1 MNVRHYSIST
11 RLMSDMNNDNE
22 NEVET
27 SKESFNDVKV
37 GEHQDT
43 TLGLSNVHHLEK
55 LYDGW
60 FLDYAS
66 YVILD
71 RAVPYYEDGLK
82 PVQRRILH
90 SLFENHDGRYQKVAT
105 IVGRTMAYHPHG
117 DASIGD
123 ALVGLGQKGLLIDTQ
138 GNWGNPLTGDRAAA
152 PRYIEGR
159 LTPFAV
165 DVVFNGETTEWVPS
179 YDGRSEEPVTLPVKF
194 PLLLA
199 QGVDG
204 IAVGLST
211 SILPH
216 NFRELCECSIAILRG
231 KKFELYPDFFTGGI
245 IDVSEYNDG
254 QRGGRVRVRAKI
266 EKVDNKTLA
275 IREIPYGTTTSS
287 LIDSIVKAND
297 KGKIKIKHVDDNT
310 SRDVEIL
317 IHLQAGTDPQV
328 AMDALYAFTDCEK
341 SLSPCTCVIV
351 DKHPK
356 FLGVS
361 DILRMNTAHT
371 VKLLQW
377 ELQNELK
384 HLEDK
389 WHMTSLEKIF
399 IEKKVFQVIENAKS
413 REEMVQLIGDG
424 LAPYVKKMLRREVTE
439 EEILKLAEI
448 PFRRTSRFDRK
459 KADELLAELDEK
471 ISQNKYNQ
479 EHITDYTINHFKN
492 ILKKYGE
499 GKERKSQI
507 AEFGKVNAV
516 HVAIANQKL
525 YVNRK
530 EGFLG
535 TSMKKEEYL
544 FDVSEYDDLIVF
556 KADGSFKVVKVS
568 DKDFVGKDIILVEK
582 FKKDDDRHIYNVIH
596 LDGKDG
602 AYYIKRFNV
611 GGVTRDKDYFMGK
624 GKPGSKILYMSS
636 NLNGE
641 AEVVEVT
648 LKPRPRTKLNFEVD
662 FSTIEVKGR
671 GAMGNIVTKY
681 PVKSIKRL
689 RKGVSTLGARVL
701 YFDAPSGIISTQKK
715 GDRIGEFGEKD
726 KVLIVKENGTARVH
740 DMADPILV
748 GTGIKYIHKYD
759 PAQVFTV
766 LYFEG
771 GNFNYMVKRFN
782 LEGCP
787 MTTEFSLVSDHKD
800 TQMIEFFA
808 TDDARELME
817 YQVGREVQKEEL
829 DLTEIAE
836 VKGYKALGSKF
847 TAKKVKRASRISPP
861 DTFDDGTSDSEGE
874 DDGDNDL
881 FK

>member
-1 MNVRHYSIST
+1 MDEIKDS
-11 RLMSDMNNDNE
+11 
-22 NEVET
+22 
-27 SKESFNDVKV
+27 
-37 GEHQDT
+37 
-43 TLGLSNVHHLEK
+43 TLGLSNVSHLEK

-71 RAVPYYEDGLK
+71 RAVPYFEDGLK

-138 GNWGNPLTGDRAAA
+138 GNWGNPFTGDRAAA

-165 DVVFNGETTEWVPS
+165 DVVFNAETTEWIPS
-179 YDGRSEEPVTLPVKF
+179 YDGRSQEPVTLPVKF

-216 NFRELCECSIAILRG
+216 NFKELCEASIAILKG
-231 KKFELYPDFFTGGI
+231 KKFTLYPDFFTGGI
-245 IDVSEYNDG
+245 VDVSDYDDG
-254 QRGGRVRVRAKI
+254 RRGGRVRVRAKI
-266 EKVDNKTLA
+266 EKIDNKTLA
-275 IREIPYGTTTSS
+275 IKEIPYGTTTVS
-287 LIDSIVKAND
+287 LIESIVKANE

-310 SRDVEIL
+310 SKNVEIL
-317 IHLQAGTDPQV
+317 VHLQPGTDTQV
-328 AMDALYAFTDCEK
+328 AIDALYAFTDCEK
-341 SLSPCTCVIV
+341 SISPCTCVIV
-351 DKHPK
+351 DKHPQ

-361 DILRMNTAHT
+361 EILKMNTEHT
-371 VKLLQW
+371 VKLLKW
-377 ELQNELK
+377 ELENELK

-399 IEKKVFQVIENAKS
+399 IEKEVYEVIKKARDKD
-413 REEMVQLIGDG
+413 EMVSLIDAG
-424 LAPYVKKMLRREVTE
+424 LKPFIKQLRRDVTQD
-439 EEILKLAEI
+439 EILKLAEI
-448 PFRRTSRFDRK
+448 PVRRISRFDRK
-459 KADELLAELDEK
+459 KADELLQELDENIAK
-471 ISQNKYNQ
+471 NKFNQ
-479 EHITDYTINHFKN
+479 EHITDFAIEHFKN

-499 GKERKSQI
+499 GKERKTQI
-507 AEFGKVNAV
+507 AEFGKVEAV

-530 EGFLG
+530 EGFVG

-556 KADGSFKVVKVS
+556 KADGSFKIVKVT
-568 DKDFVGKDIILVEK
+568 DKDFVGKNIILVEK
-582 FKKDDDRHIYNVIH
+582 FKKEDDRHIYNVIH
-596 LDGKDG
+596 QDGKDG
-602 AYYIKRFNV
+602 ANYIKRFNV
-611 GGVTRDKDYFMGK
+611 GGITRDKDYFMGK
-624 GKPGSKILYMSS
+624 GTPGSKILYLSS

-641 AEVVEVT
+641 AEVVEVN

-662 FSTIEVKGR
+662 FSSIEVKGR

-681 PVKSIKRL
+681 PIKSIKRI

-701 YFDAPSGIISTQKK
+701 YFDALAGMISTQKK
-715 GDRIGEFGEKD
+715 GDCLGEFGEKD
-726 KVLIVKENGTARVH
+726 KVLIVKENGLARVH

-748 GTGIKYIHKYD
+748 GTGIKYIHKYN
-759 PAQVFTV
+759 PAQIFTI

-771 GNFNYMVKRFN
+771 ANLNYMVKRFN
-782 LEGCP
+782 LDACP
-787 MTTEFSLVSDHKD
+787 MTTEFNLVSEHKD
-800 TQMIEFFA
+800 TKMIEFFA
-808 TDDARELME
+808 TNDARELME

-847 TAKKVKRASRISPP
+847 TAKKVKRATRITPKDPFGDSAEFANV
-861 DTFDDGTSDSEGE
+861 DDSEPE
-874 DDGDNDL
+874 L
-881 FK
+881 F

>member
-1 MNVRHYSIST
+1 
-11 RLMSDMNNDNE
+11 MSE
-22 NEVET
+22 ER
-27 SKESFNDVKV
+27 
-37 GEHQDT
+37 QDS
-43 TLGLSNVHHLEK
+43 TLGLSNVNHLEK
-55 LYDGW
+55 LYNGW

-71 RAVPYYEDGLK
+71 RAVPYFEDGLK

-138 GNWGNPLTGDRAAA
+138 GNWGNPFTGDRAAA

-165 DVVFNGETTEWVPS
+165 DVVFNPETTEWIPS

-211 SILPH
+211 YILPH
-216 NFRELCECSIAILRG
+216 NFRELCQASIDYLRG
-231 KKFELYPDFFTGGI
+231 KKVVLYPDFFTGGI
-245 IDVSEYNDG
+245 IDVSDYNDG
-254 QRGGRVRVRAKI
+254 QRGGKVKVRAKI

-275 IREIPYGTTTSS
+275 IKEIPYGTTTVS
-287 LIDSIVKAND
+287 LIESIVKANE

-310 SRDVEIL
+310 SQSVEIL
-317 IHLQAGTDPQV
+317 IHLQPGTDPQV
-328 AMDALYAFTDCEK
+328 AMNALYAFTDCEK

-361 DILRMNTAHT
+361 EILKMNTDHT
-371 VKLLQW
+371 VQLLKW
-377 ELQNELK
+377 ELENERK
-384 HLEDK
+384 HLDDK

-399 IEKKVFQVIENAKS
+399 IEKKVYQVIENAKS
-413 REEMVQLIGDG
+413 RDEMVQLIDDG
-424 LAPYVKKMLRREVTE
+424 LKPYIKHLRREVTQ

-448 PFRRTSRFDRK
+448 PIRRISRFDRK
-459 KADELLAELDEK
+459 KADELLAELDAS
-471 ISQNKYNQ
+471 IQQNTFNQ
-479 EHITDYTINHFKN
+479 EHITDYTIDHFKN

-499 GKERKSQI
+499 GKERKSEI
-507 AEFGKVNAV
+507 AEFGKVEAV

-535 TSMKKEEYL
+535 TGMKKEEYL

-636 NLNGE
+636 NMNGE

-701 YFDAPSGIISTQKK
+701 YFDAPSGVISTQKK

-726 KVLIVKENGTARVH
+726 KILIVKENGSARVH
-740 DMADPILV
+740 DMADPIIV

-759 PAQVFTV
+759 PTQIFSI

-782 LEGCP
+782 LDGCP
-787 MTTEFSLVSDHKD
+787 MTTEFNLISDHKD
-800 TQMIEFFA
+800 SKMIEFFA
-808 TDDARELME
+808 SNDAKELME

-829 DLTEIAE
+829 DLTEVAE
-836 VKGYKALGSKF
+836 IKGYKALGSKF
-847 TAKKVKRASRISPP
+847 TAKKVKRVSRISPA
-861 DTFDDGTSDSEGE
+861 DSFDDGASESDDA
-874 DDGDNDL
+874 DDAEPSL
-881 FK
+881 F

>member
-1 MNVRHYSIST
+1 
-11 RLMSDMNNDNE
+11 MSEEIKD
-22 NEVET
+22 
-27 SKESFNDVKV
+27 S
-37 GEHQDT
+37 
-43 TLGLSNVHHLEK
+43 TLGLSNVNHLEK

-123 ALVGLGQKGLLIDTQ
+123 ALVGLGQKNLLIDTQ
-138 GNWGNPLTGDRAAA
+138 GNWGNPFTGDRAAA

-159 LTPFAV
+159 LTPFAI
-165 DVVFNGETTEWVPS
+165 DVVFNPETTEWIPS
-179 YDGRSEEPVTLPVKF
+179 YDGRSQEPVTLPVKF

-216 NFRELCECSIAILRG
+216 NFRELCEASIAILKG
-231 KKFELYPDFFTGGI
+231 KKFTLYPDFFTGGI
-245 IDVSEYNDG
+245 IDVSDYNDG
-254 QRGGRVRVRAKI
+254 QRGGKIRVRAKI

-275 IREIPYGTTTSS
+275 IREIPYGTTTVS
-287 LIDSIVKAND
+287 LIESIVKAND

-310 SRDVEIL
+310 SKEVEIL
-317 IHLQAGTDPQV
+317 VHLQPGTDPQV
-328 AMDALYAFTDCEK
+328 AIDALYTFTDCEK
-341 SLSPCTCVIV
+341 SISPCTCVIV

-361 DILRMNTAHT
+361 DILRMNTEHT
-371 VKLLQW
+371 VKLLEW
-377 ELQNELK
+377 ELANELK

-389 WHMTSLEKIF
+389 WHMTTLEKIF
-399 IEKKVFQVIENAKS
+399 IEKGVYEVIKKAKD
-413 REEMVQLIGDG
+413 REQIINFVREG
-424 LAPYVKKMLRREVTE
+424 LMPYVNRLHRKEITD
-439 EEILKLAEI
+439 EEIGKLIEI
-448 PFRRTSRFDRK
+448 PIRRTSYYDRE
-459 KADELLAELDEK
+459 KADQLLRELEESIATC
-471 ISQNKYNQ
+471 KYNQ
-479 EHITDYTINHFKN
+479 EHITEYTIEHFKN

-499 GKERKSQI
+499 GKERRTQI
-507 AEFGKVNAV
+507 AEFGKVEAV
-516 HVAIANQKL
+516 HVALANQKL

-535 TSMKKEEYL
+535 TGMKKEEYL

-568 DKDFVGKDIILVEK
+568 DKDFVGKNILLVEK

-596 LDGKDG
+596 QDGKDG

-662 FSTIEVKGR
+662 FSTIDVKGR

-681 PVKSIKRL
+681 PVKSIKRV

-701 YFDAPSGIISTQKK
+701 YFDALAGIISTQKK

-726 KVLIVKENGTARVH
+726 KILIVKENGTARVH

-748 GTGIKYIHKYD
+748 GTGVKYIHKFN
-759 PAQVFTV
+759 PEQVFTI

-808 TDDARELME
+808 TEDARELME

-829 DLTEIAE
+829 DLTEVAE

-847 TAKKVKRASRISPP
+847 TAKKVKRATRITPP
-861 DTFDDGTSDSEGE
+861 DSFDDGSSEDESSDESDPE
-874 DDGDNDL
+874 L
-881 FK
+881 FD

>member
-1 MNVRHYSIST
+1 
-11 RLMSDMNNDNE
+11 MSEEIKD
-22 NEVET
+22 
-27 SKESFNDVKV
+27 S
-37 GEHQDT
+37 
-43 TLGLSNVHHLEK
+43 TLGLSNVNHLEK

-90 SLFENHDGRYQKVAT
+90 ALWEKDDGRFTKVAN
-105 IVGRTMAYHPHG
+105 IVGHTMQYHPHG

-123 ALVGLGQKGLLIDTQ
+123 ALVGLGQKNLLIDTQ
-138 GNWGNPLTGDRAAA
+138 GNWGNPFTGDRAAA

-159 LTPFAV
+159 LTPFAI
-165 DVVFNGETTEWVPS
+165 DVVFNPETTEWIPS
-179 YDGRSEEPVTLPVKF
+179 YDGRSQEPVTLPVKF

-216 NFRELCECSIAILRG
+216 NFRELCEASIAILKG
-231 KKFELYPDFFTGGI
+231 KKFTLYPDFFTGGI
-245 IDVSEYNDG
+245 IDVSDYNDG
-254 QRGGRVRVRAKI
+254 QRGGKIRVRAKI

-275 IREIPYGTTTSS
+275 IREIPYGTTTVS
-287 LIDSIVKAND
+287 LIESIVKAND

-310 SRDVEIL
+310 SKEVEIL
-317 IHLQAGTDPQV
+317 VHLQPGTDPQV
-328 AMDALYAFTDCEK
+328 AIDALYTFTDCEK
-341 SLSPCTCVIV
+341 SISPCTCVIV

-361 DILRMNTAHT
+361 DILRMNTEHT
-371 VKLLQW
+371 VKLLEW
-377 ELQNELK
+377 ELANELK

-389 WHMTSLEKIF
+389 WHMTTLEKIF
-399 IEKKVFQVIENAKS
+399 IEKGVYEVIKKAKD
-413 REEMVQLIGDG
+413 REQIINFVREG
-424 LAPYVKKMLRREVTE
+424 LMPYVKRLHRKEITD
-439 EEILKLAEI
+439 EEIGKLIEI
-448 PFRRTSRFDRK
+448 PIRRTSYYDRE
-459 KADELLAELDEK
+459 KADQLLRELEESIATC
-471 ISQNKYNQ
+471 KYNQ
-479 EHITDYTINHFKN
+479 EHITEYTIEHFKN

-499 GKERKSQI
+499 GKERRTQI
-507 AEFGKVNAV
+507 AEFGKVEAV
-516 HVAIANQKL
+516 HVALANQKL

-535 TSMKKEEYL
+535 TGMKKEEYL

-556 KADGSFKVVKVS
+556 KVDGSFKVVKVS
-568 DKDFVGKDIILVEK
+568 DKDFVGKNILLVEK

-596 LDGKDG
+596 QDGKDG

-662 FSTIEVKGR
+662 FSTIDVKGR

-681 PVKSIKRL
+681 PVKSIKRV

-701 YFDAPSGIISTQKK
+701 YFDALAGIISTQKK

-726 KVLIVKENGTARVH
+726 KILIVKENGTARVH

-748 GTGIKYIHKYD
+748 GTGIKYIHKFD
-759 PAQVFTV
+759 PEQVFTI

-782 LEGCP
+782 LDGCP

-800 TQMIEFFA
+800 TRMIEFFA

-829 DLTEIAE
+829 DLTEVAE

-847 TAKKVKRASRISPP
+847 TAKKVKRATRITPP
-861 DTFDDGTSDSEGE
+861 DSFDDGSSEDESSDESDPE
-874 DDGDNDL
+874 L
-881 FK
+881 FG

>member
-1 MNVRHYSIST
+1 MNSNT
-11 RLMSDMNNDNE
+11 P
-22 NEVET
+22 
-27 SKESFNDVKV
+27 
-37 GEHQDT
+37 DT
-43 TLGLSNVHHLEK
+43 TLGLSNVNHLER

-71 RAVPYYEDGLK
+71 RAVPYFEDGLK

-123 ALVGLGQKGLLIDTQ
+123 ALVTLGQKGLLIDTQ
-138 GNWGNPLTGDRAAA
+138 GNWGNPLTGDDAAA

-159 LTPFAV
+159 LTQFAV
-165 DVVFNGETTEWVPS
+165 DVVFNPETTEWIPS

-216 NFRELCECSIAILRG
+216 NFRELCEASIAILKG
-231 KKFELYPDFFTGGI
+231 KKFTLYPDFFTGGI
-245 IDVSEYNDG
+245 IDVSDYNDG
-254 QRGGRVRVRAKI
+254 MRGGKVRVRAKI

-275 IREIPYGTTTSS
+275 IREIPYGTTTTS

-310 SRDVEIL
+310 SKNVEIL
-317 IHLQAGTDPQV
+317 IHLQPGTEPQV
-328 AMDALYAFTDCEK
+328 AIDALYAFTDCEK

-351 DKHPK
+351 NKHPK
-356 FLGVS
+356 FIGVS
-361 DILRMNTAHT
+361 EILRMNTEHT

-377 ELQNELK
+377 ELENERK

-399 IEKKVFQVIENAKS
+399 IEKEVYEVIKKA
-413 REEMVQLIGDG
+413 RDRDEMVNLIDEG
-424 LAPYVKKMLRREVTE
+424 LKPYVKRYLRRSVTR

-448 PFRRTSRFDRK
+448 PVRRISRFDRK

-471 ISQNKYNQ
+471 LAQNKYNL
-479 EHITDYTINHFKN
+479 EHITDYAIDHFKN

-499 GKERKSQI
+499 GRERKTQI

-516 HVAIANQKL
+516 HVALANQKL

-530 EGFLG
+530 EGFVG
-535 TSMKKEEYL
+535 TGMKKEEYL
-544 FDVSEYDDLIVF
+544 FDVSNYDDLIVF
-556 KADGSFKVVKVS
+556 KADGSFKIVRVS

-582 FKKDDDRHIYNVIH
+582 FNKDDERHIYNVIH
-596 LDGKDG
+596 QDGKDG
-602 AYYIKRFNV
+602 TAYIKRFNV
-611 GGVTRDKDYFMGK
+611 GGVTRDKDYYMGK
-624 GKPGSKILYMSS
+624 NKPGSKILYLSS

-648 LKPRPRTKLNFEVD
+648 LKPRPRIKLNFEVD
-662 FSTIEVKGR
+662 FSEVEVKGR
-671 GAMGNIVTKY
+671 GAIGNIVTKY
-681 PVKSIKRL
+681 PVKHVKRI

-701 YFDAPSGIISTQKK
+701 YFDAPSGIVSTQRK
-715 GDRIGEFGEKD
+715 GDRIGEFDEKD
-726 KVLIVKENGTARVH
+726 KLLIIKENGTARIH

-748 GTGIKYIHKYD
+748 GTNIKYLHKFD
-759 PAQVFTV
+759 PAQVFTI

-771 GNFNYMVKRFN
+771 GNYNYMVKRFN

-787 MTTEFSLVSDHKD
+787 MTTEFSLVTDHKD
-800 TQMIEFFA
+800 TKMIELFA
-808 TDDARELME
+808 TDDARQLME

-829 DLTEIAE
+829 DLTEVAD

-847 TAKKVKRASRISPP
+847 TAKKVKRTSRISPP
-861 DTFDDGTSDSEGE
+861 DSFDDGTSDEGE
-874 DDGDNDL
+874 DEGDPKL
-881 FK
+881 F

>member
-1 MNVRHYSIST
+1 
-11 RLMSDMNNDNE
+11 MSE
-22 NEVET
+22 ET
-27 SKESFNDVKV
+27 KDS
-37 GEHQDT
+37 
-43 TLGLSNVHHLEK
+43 TLGLSNVSHLEK

-123 ALVGLGQKGLLIDTQ
+123 ALVGLGQKNLLIDTQ
-138 GNWGNPLTGDRAAA
+138 GNWGNPFTGDSAAA

-165 DVVFNGETTEWVPS
+165 DVVFNAETTEWIPS
-179 YDGRSEEPVTLPVKF
+179 YDGRSQEPVTLPVKF

-216 NFRELCECSIAILRG
+216 NFRELCEASIAILKG
-231 KKFELYPDFFTGGI
+231 KKFTLYPDFFTGGI
-245 IDVSEYNDG
+245 IDVSDYNDG
-254 QRGGRVRVRAKI
+254 QRGGKVRVRAKI

-275 IREIPYGTTTSS
+275 IREIPYGTTTVS
-287 LIDSIVKAND
+287 LIESIVKAND

-310 SRDVEIL
+310 SKEVEIL
-317 IHLQAGTDPQV
+317 VHLLPGTDPQV
-328 AMDALYAFTDCEK
+328 AINALYTFTDCEK
-341 SLSPCTCVIV
+341 SISPCTCVIV

-361 DILRMNTAHT
+361 EILRMNTEHT
-371 VKLLQW
+371 VHLLEW
-377 ELQNELK
+377 ELRNELK

-389 WHMTSLEKIF
+389 WHMTTLEKIF
-399 IEKKVFQVIENAKS
+399 IEKEVYEVIKKAKD
-413 REEMVQLIGDG
+413 REQIINLVREG
-424 LAPYVKKMLRREVTE
+424 LTPYLKRLHRKEVTD
-439 EEILKLAEI
+439 EEIGKLIEI
-448 PFRRTSRFDRK
+448 PIRRISHYDRE
-459 KADELLAELDEK
+459 KADQLLKELEDSIATC
-471 ISQNKYNQ
+471 KYNQ
-479 EHITDYTINHFKN
+479 EHITDYTIDHFKN

-499 GKERKSQI
+499 GKERRTQI
-507 AEFGKVNAV
+507 AEFGKVEAV
-516 HVAIANQKL
+516 HVALANQKL

-535 TSMKKEEYL
+535 TGMKKEEYL

-568 DKDFVGKDIILVEK
+568 DKDFVGKNILLVEK

-596 LDGKDG
+596 QDGKDG

-624 GKPGSKILYMSS
+624 GTPGSKILYMSS

-662 FSTIEVKGR
+662 FSSIDVKGR

-681 PVKSIKRL
+681 PVKSIKRV

-701 YFDAPSGIISTQKK
+701 YFDALAGIISTQKK

-726 KVLIVKENGTARVH
+726 KILIVKENGTARVH

-748 GTGIKYIHKYD
+748 GTGVKYVHKFD

-787 MTTEFSLVSDHKD
+787 MTTEFSIVSDHKD

-808 TDDARELME
+808 TEDARELME

-829 DLTEIAE
+829 DLTEVAE
-836 VKGYKALGSKF
+836 IKSYKALGSKF
-847 TAKKVKRASRISPP
+847 TAKKVKRATRITPP
-861 DTFDDGTSDSEGE
+861 DSFDDGSSEDEGSDESDPE
-874 DDGDNDL
+874 L
-881 FK
+881 FN

>member
-1 MNVRHYSIST
+1 MNQ
-11 RLMSDMNNDNE
+11 
-22 NEVET
+22 ET
-27 SKESFNDVKV
+27 P
-37 GEHQDT
+37 DT
-43 TLGLSNVHHLEK
+43 TLGLSNVNHLER

-71 RAVPYYEDGLK
+71 RAVPYFEDGLK

-90 SLFENHDGRYQKVAT
+90 SMFENHDGRYQKVAT

-123 ALVGLGQKGLLIDTQ
+123 ALVGLGQKNLLIDTQ
-138 GNWGNPLTGDRAAA
+138 GNWGNPYTGDRAAA

-165 DVVFNGETTEWVPS
+165 DVVFNPETTEWIPN
-179 YDGRSEEPVTLPVKF
+179 YDGRSKEPVTLPAKF
-194 PLLLA
+194 PILLA

-211 SILPH
+211 TILPH
-216 NFRELCECSIAILRG
+216 NFRELCEASIACLRG
-231 KKFELYPDFFTGGI
+231 KKFTLYPDFFTGGI
-245 IDVSEYNDG
+245 IDVSDYNDG
-254 QRGGRVRVRAKI
+254 QRGGKVKVRAKI

-275 IREIPYGTTTSS
+275 IREIPYGTTTVS
-287 LIDSIVKAND
+287 LIESIVKAND

-310 SRDVEIL
+310 SQGVEIL
-317 IHLQAGTDPQV
+317 VHLQPGTDPQV
-328 AMDALYAFTDCEK
+328 VIDALYAFTDCQTTLAAN
-341 SLSPCTCVIV
+341 SCVII

-356 FLGVS
+356 FVGVS
-361 DILRMNTAHT
+361 DILKLNTEHT
-371 VKLLQW
+371 VKLLEW
-377 ELQNELK
+377 ELANELK

-389 WHMTSLEKIF
+389 WHMTTLEKIF
-399 IEKKVFQVIENAKS
+399 IEKEVYEVIKKAKD
-413 REEMVQLIGDG
+413 REQIIRLVREG
-424 LAPYVKKMLRREVTE
+424 LTPYLKRLHRQTVTD
-439 EEILKLAEI
+439 EEIGKLIEI
-448 PFRRTSRFDRK
+448 PIRRISHYDRE
-459 KADELLAELDEK
+459 KADQLLKELEESIATC
-471 ISQNKYNQ
+471 KYNQ
-479 EHITDYTINHFKN
+479 EHITDYTIDHFKN

-499 GKERKSQI
+499 GKERRTQI

-516 HVAIANQKL
+516 HVALANQKL

-535 TSMKKEEYL
+535 TGMKKEEYL

-568 DKDFVGKDIILVEK
+568 DKDFVGKNIVARGKVQQGRRTPYLQ
-582 FKKDDDRHIYNVIH
+582 RHPPGRQGRH
-596 LDGKDG
+596 
-602 AYYIKRFNV
+602 AYIKRFNV

-624 GKPGSKILYMSS
+624 NKPGSRLLYLSS
-636 NLNGE
+636 NMNGE

-681 PVKSIKRL
+681 PVKSVKRI

-701 YFDAPSGIISTQKK
+701 YFDAPSGLISTQKK

-726 KVLIVKENGTARVH
+726 KILIVKENGTARVH

-748 GTGIKYIHKYD
+748 GSGIKYIHKFD

-787 MTTEFSLVSDHKD
+787 MTTEFSLISDHKD

-829 DLTEIAE
+829 DLTEVAE

-847 TAKKVKRASRISPP
+847 TAKKIKRVSRISPADP
-861 DTFDDGTSDSEGE
+861 FSDGSGESEGSSE
-874 DDGDNDL
+874 DPSL
-881 FK
+881 F

>member
-1 MNVRHYSIST
+1 
-11 RLMSDMNNDNE
+11 MSEEIKD
-22 NEVET
+22 
-27 SKESFNDVKV
+27 S
-37 GEHQDT
+37 
-43 TLGLSNVHHLEK
+43 TLGLSNVNHLEK

-123 ALVGLGQKGLLIDTQ
+123 ALVGLGQKNLLIDTQ
-138 GNWGNPLTGDRAAA
+138 GNWGNPFTGDRAAA

-159 LTPFAV
+159 LTPFAI
-165 DVVFNGETTEWVPS
+165 DVVFNPETTEWIPS
-179 YDGRSEEPVTLPVKF
+179 YDGRSQEPVTLPVKF

-216 NFRELCECSIAILRG
+216 NFRELCEASIAILKG
-231 KKFELYPDFFTGGI
+231 KKFTLYPDFFTGGI
-245 IDVSEYNDG
+245 IDVSDYNDG
-254 QRGGRVRVRAKI
+254 QRGGKIRVRAKI

-275 IREIPYGTTTSS
+275 IREIPYGTTTVS
-287 LIDSIVKAND
+287 LIESIVKAND

-310 SRDVEIL
+310 SKEVEIL
-317 IHLQAGTDPQV
+317 VHLQPGTDPQV
-328 AMDALYAFTDCEK
+328 AIDALYTFTDCEK
-341 SLSPCTCVIV
+341 SISPCTCVIV

-361 DILRMNTAHT
+361 DILRMNTEHT
-371 VKLLQW
+371 VKLLEW
-377 ELQNELK
+377 ELANELK

-389 WHMTSLEKIF
+389 WHMTTLEKIF
-399 IEKKVFQVIENAKS
+399 IEKGVYEVIKKAKD
-413 REEMVQLIGDG
+413 REQIINFVREG
-424 LAPYVKKMLRREVTE
+424 LMPYVKRLHRKEITD
-439 EEILKLAEI
+439 EEIGKLIEI
-448 PFRRTSRFDRK
+448 PIRRTSYYDRE
-459 KADELLAELDEK
+459 KADQLLRELEESIATC
-471 ISQNKYNQ
+471 KYNQ
-479 EHITDYTINHFKN
+479 EHITEYTIEHFKN

-499 GKERKSQI
+499 GKERRTQI
-507 AEFGKVNAV
+507 AEFGKVEAV
-516 HVAIANQKL
+516 HVALANQKL

-535 TSMKKEEYL
+535 TGMKKEEYL

-556 KADGSFKVVKVS
+556 KADGRFKVVKVS
-568 DKDFVGKDIILVEK
+568 DKDFVGKNILLVEK

-596 LDGKDG
+596 QDGKDG

-662 FSTIEVKGR
+662 FSTIDVKGR

-681 PVKSIKRL
+681 PVKSIKRV

-701 YFDAPSGIISTQKK
+701 YFDALAGIISTQKK

-726 KVLIVKENGTARVH
+726 KILIVKENGTARVH

-748 GTGIKYIHKYD
+748 GTGVKYIHKFN
-759 PAQVFTV
+759 PEQVFTI

-829 DLTEIAE
+829 DLTEVAE

-847 TAKKVKRASRISPP
+847 TAKKVKRATRITPP
-861 DTFDDGTSDSEGE
+861 DSFDDGSSEDESSDESDPE
-874 DDGDNDL
+874 L
-881 FK
+881 FD

>member
-1 MNVRHYSIST
+1 
-11 RLMSDMNNDNE
+11 MSE
-22 NEVET
+22 ET
-27 SKESFNDVKV
+27 KDS
-37 GEHQDT
+37 
-43 TLGLSNVHHLEK
+43 TLGLSNVSHLEK

-123 ALVGLGQKGLLIDTQ
+123 ALVGLGQKNLLIDTQ
-138 GNWGNPLTGDRAAA
+138 GNWGNPYTGDSAAA

-165 DVVFNGETTEWVPS
+165 DVVFNSETTEWIPS
-179 YDGRSEEPVTLPVKF
+179 YDGRSQEPVTLPVKF

-216 NFRELCECSIAILRG
+216 NFRELCEASIAILKG
-231 KKFELYPDFFTGGI
+231 KKFTLYPDFFTGGI
-245 IDVSEYNDG
+245 IDVSDYNDG
-254 QRGGRVRVRAKI
+254 QRGGKVRVRAKI

-275 IREIPYGTTTSS
+275 IREIPYGTTTVS
-287 LIDSIVKAND
+287 LIESIVKAND

-310 SRDVEIL
+310 SKEVEIL
-317 IHLQAGTDPQV
+317 VHLLPGTDPQV
-328 AMDALYAFTDCEK
+328 AINALYTFTDCEK
-341 SLSPCTCVIV
+341 SISPCTCVIV

-361 DILRMNTAHT
+361 EILRMNTEHT
-371 VKLLQW
+371 VHLLEW
-377 ELQNELK
+377 ELANELK

-389 WHMTSLEKIF
+389 WHMTTLEKIF
-399 IEKKVFQVIENAKS
+399 IEKEVYEVIKKAKD
-413 REEMVQLIGDG
+413 REQIINFVREG
-424 LAPYVKKMLRREVTE
+424 LMPYVKRLHRKEITD
-439 EEILKLAEI
+439 EEISKLIEI
-448 PFRRTSRFDRK
+448 PIRRISHYDRE
-459 KADELLAELDEK
+459 KADQLLRELEENIATCK
-471 ISQNKYNQ
+471 FNQ
-479 EHITDYTINHFKN
+479 EHITDYTIEHFKN

-499 GKERKSQI
+499 GKERRTQI
-507 AEFGKVNAV
+507 AEFGKVEAV
-516 HVAIANQKL
+516 HVALANQKL

-530 EGFLG
+530 EGFVG
-535 TSMKKEEYL
+535 TGMKKEEYL

-568 DKDFVGKDIILVEK
+568 DKDFVGKNILLVEK

-596 LDGKDG
+596 QDGKDG

-662 FSTIEVKGR
+662 FSSIDVKGR
-671 GAMGNIVTKY
+671 GAIGNIVTKY
-681 PVKSIKRL
+681 PVKSIKRV

-701 YFDAPSGIISTQKK
+701 YFDALAGIISTQKK

-726 KVLIVKENGTARVH
+726 KILIVKNNGTARVH

-748 GTGIKYIHKYD
+748 GTGIKYIHKFD
-759 PAQVFTV
+759 PEQVFTV

-808 TDDARELME
+808 TDDARELLE

-829 DLTEIAE
+829 DLTEVAE

-847 TAKKVKRASRISPP
+847 TAKKVKRATRITPP
-861 DTFDDGTSDSEGE
+861 DTFDDGSSDDEVE
-874 DDGDNDL
+874 DESDPVL
-881 FK
+881 FD

>member
-1 MNVRHYSIST
+1 M
-11 RLMSDMNNDNE
+11 DE
-22 NEVET
+22 EQ
-27 SKESFNDVKV
+27 K
-37 GEHQDT
+37 
-43 TLGLSNVHHLEK
+43 TLGLSNVNHLEK
-55 LYDGW
+55 LYNGW

-66 YVILD
+66 YTILD
-71 RAVPYYEDGLK
+71 RAVPYFEDGLK

-90 SLFENHDGRYQKVAT
+90 TLFEMHDGSFHKVAG
-105 IVGRTMAYHPHG
+105 IVGDTMHYHPHG
-117 DASIGD
+117 DASIYS
-123 ALVGLGQKGLLIDTQ
+123 ALVNMGQKNLLIEPQ
-138 GNWGNPLTGDRAAA
+138 GNWGNPLTGNEAAA
-152 PRYIEGR
+152 PRYIEGK
-159 LTPFAV
+159 LSDFAV
-165 DVVFNGETTEWVPS
+165 EVMFNPETTEWIPN
-179 YDGRSEEPVTLPVKF
+179 YDGRSKEPVSLPAKF
-194 PLLLA
+194 PIVLA

-211 SILPH
+211 TILPH
-216 NFRELCECSIAILRG
+216 NFKELCQASIDYLRG
-231 KKFELYPDFFTGGI
+231 RKFQLFPDFFTGGI
-245 IDVSEYNDG
+245 IDVSEYDDG
-254 QRGGRVRVRAKI
+254 RRGGRLKVRARI

-275 IREIPYGTTTSS
+275 IREIPFGTTTDS

-297 KGKIKIKHVDDNT
+297 KGKIKVKQIVDHTTEN
-310 SRDVEIL
+310 VEIL
-317 IHLQAGTDPQV
+317 VHLQPGTDPQV
-328 AMDALYAFTDCEK
+328 AIDALYAFTDCQTTLAAN
-341 SLSPCTCVIV
+341 SCVII
-351 DKHPK
+351 DKKPK
-356 FLGVS
+356 FSSTTELLKLS
-361 DILRMNTAHT
+361 TDHT
-371 VKLLQW
+371 VHLLDW
-377 ELQNELK
+377 ELDNQLK
-384 HLEDK
+384 HLQDQ

-399 IEKKVFQVIENAKS
+399 IEHEVYEVIKQAKTH
-413 REEMVQLIGDG
+413 EEMVQLIDDG
-424 LAPYVKKMLRREVTE
+424 LKPYVRKLRREVTR

-448 PFRRTSRFDRK
+448 PVRRISRFDRK
-459 KADELLAELDEK
+459 KADELLKELDEK
-471 ISQNKYNQ
+471 IAQVNYNK
-479 EHITDYTINHFKN
+479 EHLTDYAVNYFKN

-499 GKERKSQI
+499 GRDRKTEI
-507 AEFGKVNAV
+507 GEFGTVSAV
-516 HVAIANQKL
+516 HVALANQKL

-530 EGFLG
+530 EGFVG
-535 TSMKKEEYL
+535 TGMKKEEYL

-596 LDGKDG
+596 QDGKEG
-602 AYYIKRFNV
+602 AAYIKRFNV

-624 GKPGSKILYMSS
+624 GKPGSKILYLSS

-662 FSTIEVKGR
+662 FSSVEVKGR
-671 GAMGNIVTKY
+671 GAIGNIVTKY
-681 PVKSIKRL
+681 PIKSIKRTK
-689 RKGVSTLGARVL
+689 KGVSTLGARVL

-726 KVLIVKENGTARVH
+726 KILIVKENGTARVH
-740 DMADPILV
+740 DMADPILI

-759 PAQVFTV
+759 PAQVFSI

-787 MTTEFSLVSDHKD
+787 MTTEFSLISDHKD
-800 TQMIEFFA
+800 SQMIEFFA

-829 DLTEIAE
+829 DLTEVAD

-847 TAKKVKRASRISPP
+847 TAKKVKRVSRISPADP
-861 DTFDDGTSDSEGE
+861 FCDSVEDDGDEDS
-874 DDGDNDL
+874 GDNDL

>member
-1 MNVRHYSIST
+1 
-11 RLMSDMNNDNE
+11 MSEEIKD
-22 NEVET
+22 
-27 SKESFNDVKV
+27 S
-37 GEHQDT
+37 
-43 TLGLSNVHHLEK
+43 TLGLSNVNHLEK

-123 ALVGLGQKGLLIDTQ
+123 ALVGLGQKNLLIDTQ
-138 GNWGNPLTGDRAAA
+138 GNWGNPFTGDRAAA

-159 LTPFAV
+159 LTPFAI
-165 DVVFNGETTEWVPS
+165 DVVFNPETTEWIPS
-179 YDGRSEEPVTLPVKF
+179 YDGRSQEPVTLPVKF

-216 NFRELCECSIAILRG
+216 NFRELCEASIAILKG
-231 KKFELYPDFFTGGI
+231 KKFTLYPDFFTGGI
-245 IDVSEYNDG
+245 IDVSDYNDG
-254 QRGGRVRVRAKI
+254 QRGGKIRVRAKI

-275 IREIPYGTTTSS
+275 IREIPYGTTTVS
-287 LIDSIVKAND
+287 LIESIVKAND

-310 SRDVEIL
+310 SKEVEIL
-317 IHLQAGTDPQV
+317 VHLQPGTDPQV
-328 AMDALYAFTDCEK
+328 AIDALYTFTDCEK
-341 SLSPCTCVIV
+341 SISPCTCVIV

-361 DILRMNTAHT
+361 DILRMNTEHT
-371 VKLLQW
+371 VKLLEW
-377 ELQNELK
+377 ELANELK

-389 WHMTSLEKIF
+389 WHMTTLEKIF
-399 IEKKVFQVIENAKS
+399 IEKGVYEVIKKAKD
-413 REEMVQLIGDG
+413 REQIINFVREG
-424 LAPYVKKMLRREVTE
+424 LKRLHRKEITD
-439 EEILKLAEI
+439 EEIGKLIEI
-448 PFRRTSRFDRK
+448 PIRRTSYYDRE
-459 KADELLAELDEK
+459 KADQLLRELEESIATC
-471 ISQNKYNQ
+471 KYNQ
-479 EHITDYTINHFKN
+479 EHITEYTIEHFKN

-499 GKERKSQI
+499 GKERRTQI
-507 AEFGKVNAV
+507 AEFGKVEAV
-516 HVAIANQKL
+516 HVALANQKL

-535 TSMKKEEYL
+535 TGMKKEEYL

-568 DKDFVGKDIILVEK
+568 DKDFVGKNILLVEK

-596 LDGKDG
+596 QDGKDG

-662 FSTIEVKGR
+662 FSTIDVKGR

-681 PVKSIKRL
+681 PVKSIKRV

-701 YFDAPSGIISTQKK
+701 YFDALAGIISTQKK

-726 KVLIVKENGTARVH
+726 KILIVKENGTARVH

-748 GTGIKYIHKYD
+748 GTGIKYIHKFD
-759 PAQVFTV
+759 PEQVFTI

-782 LEGCP
+782 LDGCP

-800 TQMIEFFA
+800 TRMIEFFA

-829 DLTEIAE
+829 DLTEVAE

-847 TAKKVKRASRISPP
+847 TAKKVKRATRITPP
-861 DTFDDGTSDSEGE
+861 DSFDDGSSEDESSDESDPE
-874 DDGDNDL
+874 L
-881 FK
+881 FG